1 MLAKV
6 VFCGLRVK
14 RDPERPPKWG
24 FFKFYVEL
32 KDIFLIFCMDLLQQK
47 WLKFLGFFWE
57 KSCFVFFCVKRI
69 LISRELIF
77 FRCFDFVE
85 LFIKI
90 TPSIIK
96 SDSGAKFFFGKAFVL
111 QSISRLRLFSSSLN
125 GKPFSYLKPWVQ
137 CHFSLV
143 FYYFDVRFRVSL
155 FISALFCFSF
165 FVCLCFCELNHGVS
179 I

>member
-1 MLAKV
+1 M
-6 VFCGLRVK
+6 
-14 RDPERPPKWG
+14 
-24 FFKFYVEL
+24 
-32 KDIFLIFCMDLLQQK
+32 
-47 WLKFLGFFWE
+47 FFW
-57 KSCFVFFCVKRI
+57 VKRI
-69 LISRELIF
+69 LISLELIF

-96 SDSGAKFFFGKAFVL
+96 TDTGAKFFFGKAFVL

-125 GKPFSYLKPWVQ
+125 EKPFSYLKPWVQ

-155 FISALFCFSF
+155 FISALFCLSF
-165 FVCLCFCELNHGVS
+165 FVCLCFYELNHKIS
-179 I
+179 L